1 MNVADDGGPV
11 AVAPSSATLE
21 LPIDR
26 ITLRETI

>member
-1 MNVADDGGPV
+1 MNVADDASPV

-26 ITLRETI
+26 ITLRRSI